1 MNSRTLKIIKP
12 MSRRIQTGLAWYWKT
27 IIGCVV
33 GNFSLIFFEFPVFE
47 TVRKEIDIKV
57 GCSV

>member
-1 MNSRTLKIIKP
+1 

-27 IIGCVV
+27 IIGLVV

-57 GCSV
+57 GCSVQLLSMGK